1 MSLHLRHIYVLQ
13 SIINIFLQ
21 FLLEKK
27 LHEGL
32 IQEQTN
38 DDLLFPDTGNFVFH
52 LYIEYFDRNKT
63 FH

>member
-13 SIINIFLQ
+13 STINIFLQ

-27 LHEGL
+27 LHEEL

-38 DDLLFPDTGNFVFH
+38 DDLLSPDTGNFVFY